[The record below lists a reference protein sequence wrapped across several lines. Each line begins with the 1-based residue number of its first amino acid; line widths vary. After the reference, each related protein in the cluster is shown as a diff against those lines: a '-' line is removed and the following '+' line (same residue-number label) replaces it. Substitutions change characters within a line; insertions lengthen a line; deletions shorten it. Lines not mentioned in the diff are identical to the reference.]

1 MNIDKVLEYAKDSTW
16 VAFVIYTLI
25 RILFPPFKEFS
36 YYFAYYFIIVRLTVE
51 FIKWFRSVKA
61 DG

>member
-1 MNIDKVLEYAKDSTW
+1 MNTDKFLKRVKDSTYM
-16 VAFVIYTLI
+16 ALIMYSLI
-25 RILFPPFKEFS
+25 RVCFPEYKEYAF
-36 YYFAYYFIIVRLTVE
+36 YFAYYFIVVGLAVE

>member
-1 MNIDKVLEYAKDSTW
+1 MSTEKKLERVKQSAW
-16 VAFVIYTLI
+16 LAFVIYGFIGLWGQG
-25 RILFPPFKEFS
+25 FKVYS
-36 YYFAYYFIIVRLTVE
+36 YYFAYYFVIVQLIVA

>member
-1 MNIDKVLEYAKDSTW
+1 MTTDKILERAKQSAW
-16 VAFVIYTLI
+16 LAFIIYGFIGLWGQG
-25 RILFPPFKEFS
+25 FKEYS
-36 YYFAYYFIIVRLTVE
+36 YYFAYYFVTVHLIVA

>member
-1 MNIDKVLEYAKDSTW
+1 MATDKFLERAKESAW
-16 VAFVIYTLI
+16 LAFIIYGFIGLWGS
-25 RILFPPFKEFS
+25 EFSVYS

-51 FIKWFRSVKA
+51 FIKWFRSIKA

>member
-1 MNIDKVLEYAKDSTW
+1 MTTDKILERAKQSAW
-16 VAFVIYTLI
+16 LAFIIYGFIGLWSQE
-25 RILFPPFKEFS
+25 FKEYS
-36 YYFAYYFIIVRLTVE
+36 YYFTYYFVIAQLIVE